1 MAEVINMPRLSDTME
16 EGTVTKWFKKI
27 GDQVKEGD
35 ILAEIETD
43 KATMEFESFQ
53 EGELLHIGIS
63 EGDSAPVDSLLAIIG
78 KKGEDISGIINP
90 DSKDKIEQNELD
102 SQKDIVEELDNNDKS
117 ENNDK
122 AVIPDDIQIVTMP
135 RLSDTMEEGTVAKWN
150 VKVGQ
155 KIKEGDI
162 LADIETDKA
171 TMEFESFYS
180 GTLIYIGIKEGES
193 AKVDDVLAI
202 IGDSKID
209 QKTIDEII
217 SSSKK
222 SVDLITDKKEPTKP
236 ELVSK
241 SLERPLEINIQKVT
255 QPERSQNG
263 RILVSPLAKK
273 IAAEKGINL
282 SHIKGT
288 GDAGR
293 IIKRDVSEIDF
304 SQKFTSE
311 ISLPMGIEKYDEV
324 PNSSMRKAIAK
335 RLSISKFTAPHYY
348 LSVEFDMDNAIA
360 FRNQFNSVPNTK
372 ISFNDMILK
381 ATALALKNHPK
392 VNSQWEDENIIQYSH
407 VHLGVAVAVEDGL
420 IVPVIKFADEM
431 DIRQIGTTVKDFSY
445 RAKEKKLKP
454 SEIEGSTFTVSNLG
468 MFDIYEFTSIINQPN
483 SAILS
488 VGAIISKPVVRNS
501 QVVIGNVMKLTLA
514 CDHRSVDGVTGSLF
528 LQTLRNYIENPITL
542 LIS

>member
-122 AVIPDDIQIVTMP
+122 AVIPEDIQIVTMP

-241 SLERPLEINIQKVT
+241 SLERPSEINIQKVT

-311 ISLPMGIEKYDEV
+311 ISLPIGIEKYHEV

>member
-53 EGELLHIGIS
+53 EGELLHIGLS

-180 GTLIYIGIKEGES
+180 GELIYIGIKEGES

-209 QKTIDEII
+209 QKAIDKII

-241 SLERPLEINIQKVT
+241 SLETPSEINIQKVT

-372 ISFNDMILK
+372 ISFNDIILK

-392 VNSQWEDENIIQYSH
+392 VNSQWEDENIIQYNH
-407 VHLGVAVAVEDGL
+407 VHLGVAVAVDDGL

>member
-180 GTLIYIGIKEGES
+180 GALIYIGIKEGES

-304 SQKFTSE
+304 SQKFPSE
-311 ISLPMGIEKYDEV
+311 ISLPMGIEKYHEV

>member
-53 EGELLHIGIS
+53 EGELLHIGLS

-180 GTLIYIGIKEGES
+180 GELIYIGIKEGES

-222 SVDLITDKKEPTKP
+222 SVDLITDKKESTKP

-241 SLERPLEINIQKVT
+241 SLESSSEINIQKVT

-372 ISFNDMILK
+372 ISFNDIILK

-392 VNSQWEDENIIQYSH
+392 VNSQWEDENIIQYNH
-407 VHLGVAVAVEDGL
+407 VHLGVAVAVDDGL